1 MYRTATPMQ
10 DVTAGITAMAADTTT
25 AMIGA
30 IAVMTGVMTETTA
43 AMIAATTAAIV
54 VEASVRRAGEPT
66 RQGEA
71 ASCARIDSMR
81 ARLTPRSLSP
91 SREAERSWTT
101 PAPAS
106 NQNSVSSTNR
116 NHMLVNCA

>member
-10 DVTAGITAMAADTTT
+10 DVTAGITAMAADITT

-30 IAVMTGVMTETTA
+30 IAVMIGVMTETTA
-43 AMIAATTAAIV
+43 AMIAGSV
-54 VEASVRRAGEPT
+54 VDAQASLAGEPT

-81 ARLTPRSLSP
+81 ARLTPKSLSP
-91 SREAERSWTT
+91 SREAERTWTT
-101 PAPAS
+101 PVPAS